1 MILEKE
7 VKQGTGNAPMNKRR
21 RLWFVEKSKII

>member
-7 VKQGTGNAPMNKRR
+7 VKQGIGNAPMNKRR
-21 RLWFVEKSKII
+21 RL

>member
-7 VKQGTGNAPMNKRR
+7 VKQGTGNAPTIKRR
-21 RLWFVEKSKII
+21 KL

>member
-21 RLWFVEKSKII
+21 IL

>member
-21 RLWFVEKSKII
+21 RL